1 MYGNGWTCVD
11 VAAELIKT
19 VLRQYPIAAKLNSAK
34 LRQKVSTQIR
44 VSYLRGPDGSC
55 HWPGAGKNSTRAF
68 HAKHFIV
75 DGRAFYI
82 GSQNLYISDLAE
94 WGVVVDDRASTEKV
108 LTDFWTPLWER
119 SYRPE
124 DCDVQAVM
132 DGLRVGRDGE
142 SPMFMSASTRKLLQ
156 ESVQTRQSVLGAKAS
171 AIIAATRVANA
182 FQQAGRAEDGV
193 EVEASTSLAA
203 PSTGAAS
210 SPQPAAAAVGG
221 DGGGGAARKR
231 FRALGQIAVLA
242 QSQQAAGA
250 NNQDLYYLNDEDAKQ
265 ASAEDDDSVGNG
277 DERPALAKITALKF
291 LAKRQL
297 RRNTA

>member
-1 MYGNGWTCVD
+1 MMQAVYGNGWTCVD

-34 LRQKVSTQIR
+34 LREKVSTQIR
-44 VSYLRGPDGSC
+44 VSYLRGPDGNS
-55 HWPGAGKNSTRAF
+55 HWPGMGKNATRAF

-75 DGRAFYI
+75 DSRAFYI

-94 WGVVVDDRASTEKV
+94 WGVVVDDRTSTEKV
-108 LTDFWTPLWER
+108 LREFWSPLWER

-124 DCDVQAVM
+124 DCNVEAVM

-142 SPMFMSASTRKLLQ
+142 SPLFMSSSTRKLLQ
-156 ESVQTRQSVLGAKAS
+156 ESVQTRQSILSAKAS

-182 FQQAGRAEDGV
+182 LQQAGRVE
-193 EVEASTSLAA
+193 EVEALTSLTPPSTSV
-203 PSTGAAS
+203 TS
-210 SPQPAAAAVGG
+210 SQQSPGG
-221 DGGGGAARKR
+221 DGRGAAKKR

-242 QSQQAAGA
+242 QSQQVAGA
-250 NNQDLYYLNDEDAKQ
+250 NNQDLYYLDDEDAKR
-265 ASAEDDDSVGNG
+265 ASMEDDDSVGEG
-277 DERPALAKITALKF
+277 SSQPVIAKITALKF

-297 RRNTA
+297 RRNSV